1 MTMRMAVTRR
11 LKEAFRAAAKL
22 SAEEQNRLAMW
33 IMEEIE
39 SEQRWDQLFGDP
51 RSDRLLARLAAEAIE
66 EDEAGLTEEWE

>member
-39 SEQRWDQLFGDP
+39 SEQRWDQLFADP
-51 RSDRLLARLAAEAIE
+51 RSDRLLARLAAEAME

>member
-1 MTMRMAVTRR
+1 
-11 LKEAFRAAAKL
+11 
-22 SAEEQNRLAMW
+22 MW

>member
-1 MTMRMAVTRR
+1 MAVTRR

>member
-1 MTMRMAVTRR
+1 MTMRMAVTRH

-39 SEQRWDQLFGDP
+39 SEQRWDQLFADP
-51 RSDRLLARLAAEAIE
+51 RSDRLLARLAAEAME
-66 EDEAGLTEEWE
+66 EDEAGLTEECE